1 MTRKNLI
8 ILGSTGSIG
17 TQVLDIVRQNKDKF
31 NVLGISN
38 FSNNK
43 LFIEQIDEFC
53 PKYISSPSE
62 IIEFKG
68 ENLKLDEIVTVE
80 EVDLVVNG
88 IVGSDGL
95 LPTVKSL
102 ENGTNIALANK
113 EPIVMAG
120 HIIVELSNK
129 YNGKILPIDSE
140 PSAIW
145 QCLEGEDTKHNRIF
159 ITASGGAFRGR
170 KWEELNLVKPKE
182 ALKHPTWEMGTKIS
196 VDSATMMNKAFEVIE
211 ARWLFNVPWDNIVVI
226 VHPESIIHSMVEFS
240 DGSTKAQLSY
250 PDMRIP
256 IQHALFFPQR
266 GQISPVESFNPQKT
280 KSLNFESLDK
290 ERYPCFD
297 MAVNFA
303 KKGGTWPSALTG
315 ADEAAVSAFLNHK
328 IKFTEIQTIIQEAIK
343 DHNSVASPNT
353 SDMLKASDW
362 GHKQVS
368 DLASGN

>member
-1 MTRKNLI
+1 MIRKNLI

-17 TQVLDIVRQNKDKF
+17 NQVLDIVRQNEDKF

-43 LFIEQIDEFC
+43 VFTEQIDEFS

-62 IIEFKG
+62 INEFKG
-68 ENLKLDEIVTVE
+68 ENLKLDEIVSVE

-88 IVGSDGL
+88 IVGSAGL
-95 LPTVKSL
+95 LPTVKAL

-182 ALKHPTWEMGTKIS
+182 ALKHPTWKMGDKITI
-196 VDSATMMNKAFEVIE
+196 DSATLMNKAFEVIE
-211 ARWLFNVPWDNIVVI
+211 TKWLFDSDFDSIEVLI
-226 VHPESIIHSMVEFS
+226 HPQSVIHSMVEFI
-240 DGSTKAQLSY
+240 DGSIKAQLGN
-250 PDMRIP
+250 PDMRHP
-256 IQHALFFPQR
+256 ISYALSYPKRLKNEFLDWFD
-266 GQISPVESFNPQKT
+266 PVKYKELTFN
-280 KSLNFESLDK
+280 SYNLGD
-290 ERYPCFD
+290 YPCFD
-297 MAVNFA
+297 LAMEYA
-303 KKGGTWPSALTG
+303 KKGGSYNSVLTG
-315 ADEAAVSAFLNHK
+315 ADESAINAFIEGK
-328 IKFTEIQTIIQEAIK
+328 IKFTEIHELIKNSLENHVPIENPNLDEIIRSLNYGK
-343 DHNSVASPNT
+343 NSVLEN
-353 SDMLKASDW
+353 L
-362 GHKQVS
+362 
-368 DLASGN
+368 